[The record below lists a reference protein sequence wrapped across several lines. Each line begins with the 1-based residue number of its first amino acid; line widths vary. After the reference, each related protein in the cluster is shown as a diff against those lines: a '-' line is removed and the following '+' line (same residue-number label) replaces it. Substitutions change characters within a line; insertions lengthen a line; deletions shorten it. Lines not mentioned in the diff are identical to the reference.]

1 MQHLACCQPCKAC
14 AGSLTACSGACW
26 ILGNPHLLLA
36 VPRRLYSASRCSG
49 QAWAIV
55 GYTHAYDAT
64 REPELLATAQ
74 VASDYFLKR
83 LAEADDG
90 VPLW

>member
-1 MQHLACCQPCKAC
+1 MQ
-14 AGSLTACSGACW
+14 SLRWVIDCLHW
-26 ILGNPHLLLA
+26 FLLA
-36 VPRRLYSASRCSG
+36 TGGPSFAAGTQHRLYSASRCSG

-64 REPELLATAQ
+64 RDPELLATAQ